1 MAGWLADAA
10 TEERAAAAS
19 EHLYTRCSVVY
30 DVAVIDPD
38 HLVLISV
45 DDHTVELPDMF
56 KGRVPSGF
64 ANDAPRIVTDDTG
77 VAFWEYAGAQLPNI
91 GLNAVAGR
99 PTTSG
104 ASRAPRASPTCGQ
117 AATTSMRALRT

>member
-1 MAGWLADAA
+1 M
-10 TEERAAAAS
+10 
-19 EHLYTRCSVVY
+19 
-30 DVAVIDPD
+30 IDPD

-45 DDHTVELPDMF
+45 DDHTVEPPDMF

-104 ASRAPRASPTCGQ
+104 AEPFE
-117 AATTSMRALRT
+117 LRRHADRLLRRRCAR